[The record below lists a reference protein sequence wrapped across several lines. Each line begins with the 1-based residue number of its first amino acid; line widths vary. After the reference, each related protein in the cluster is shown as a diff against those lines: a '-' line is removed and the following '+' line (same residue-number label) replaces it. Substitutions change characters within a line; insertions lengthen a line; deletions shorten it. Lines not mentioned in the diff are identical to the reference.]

1 MSYAGALQ
9 HHFGA
14 KSPLRLV
21 GLEKQEG
28 FWWREKEMERLT
40 GEPWKLSTHR
50 TFKTS
55 DSVHFHWSG
64 TGELRKKKKKQKALW
79 SAHIPALWYIHSCST
94 HTFSHVLV
102 PQWRTVWVS
111 LWTNTITV
119 VAFNPAEGGFR
130 AHEIHGHYCLSHIRP
145 ESHPITDTHKQD
157 WAEDWGNVSVGGR
170 QTVVW

>member
-1 MSYAGALQ
+1 MRVLFNITLEPKAHSDLWDWRSKRGFDEERKRWRDWRASRESYRCTGHLKLQIPSISTGAGQ
-9 HHFGA
+9 VNWG
-14 KSPLRLV
+14 
-21 GLEKQEG
+21 
-28 FWWREKEMERLT
+28 
-40 GEPWKLSTHR
+40 
-50 TFKTS
+50 
-55 DSVHFHWSG
+55 
-64 TGELRKKKKKQKALW
+64 KKKKKQKALW